1 MKRKQNLEGGNH
13 VPFVTRQFLK
23 EIRHRSKLRNIARRV
38 NTSAAKIAYHK
49 QRNKCTKIKRQNMKS
64 YFDKVSISGKNSS
77 AFWKTINPFLSNKG
91 SHGKEDIL
99 LEVNGDLIRDPD
111 QVSEIFI
118 QYYTNIVEHST
129 GQPPINIPLPEHGDI
144 IDAIISHYQDHAS
157 ILSIKNMEF
166 NQTFSLPLASEDV
179 VEEILKQLDTTKAT
193 GIDNIPA
200 RLVRSTF
207 DIIKK
212 PLTITL
218 NSSIVNHKFPNLMQ
232 IGKISPLYKSGK
244 ENSRLDKKCYRPVSV
259 LTTFSKV
266 FERYVLKSILNYTN
280 IILNDKISAY
290 RQGYSS
296 QHVLLKLTEEWR
308 RHLDKNKVVG
318 AVLMDLSK
326 AFDCIP
332 HELLIAKLA
341 AYNFDKGTLEFML
354 SYLKGR
360 KQTVNVKG
368 KLSSFLDVLAGVPQG
383 SILGPVLFNIFINYI
398 YDFFTICDLENF
410 ADNNTVSNVASNTN

>member
-1 MKRKQNLEGGNH
+1 
-13 VPFVTRQFLK
+13 
-23 EIRHRSKLRNIARRV
+23 
-38 NTSAAKIAYHK
+38 
-49 QRNKCTKIKRQNMKS
+49 
-64 YFDKVSISGKNSS
+64 
-77 AFWKTINPFLSNKG
+77 
-91 SHGKEDIL
+91 
-99 LEVNGDLIRDPD
+99 
-111 QVSEIFI
+111 VSEIFI

-266 FERYVLKSILNYTN
+266 FERYVLKSI
-280 IILNDKISAY
+280 
-290 RQGYSS
+290 
-296 QHVLLKLTEEWR
+296 
-308 RHLDKNKVVG
+308 
-318 AVLMDLSK
+318 
-326 AFDCIP
+326 
-332 HELLIAKLA
+332 
-341 AYNFDKGTLEFML
+341 
-354 SYLKGR
+354 
-360 KQTVNVKG
+360 
-368 KLSSFLDVLAGVPQG
+368 
-383 SILGPVLFNIFINYI
+383 
-398 YDFFTICDLENF
+398 
-410 ADNNTVSNVASNTN
+410 